1 MKKRAFLSVSDK
13 TGIVDFARELDA
25 LGYEVV
31 STGGTEKAL
40 RQAGVPVTNVSDITG
55 FPECLDGRVKT
66 LHPMVHAGILAMRG
80 NAEHMKQIAELGVV
94 PIDIVCVNLYP
105 FKQTMLKPDVSF
117 EACIENIDIGG
128 PSMLRAAAK
137 NHQDV
142 AVVVDT
148 ADYAVVLD
156 ELKANGAV
164 SLATKRML
172 CYKVFAHTAAYDTLI
187 ASYLRKQVD
196 APLFPEELS
205 LTFEK
210 VQEMRYGEN
219 PHQPAVFYKE
229 VGVSE
234 ATLPCAEQLNGK
246 ALSYNNINDTNGALE
261 LLREFRGN
269 TEEIAVVGV
278 KHANPCGVA
287 LAKTTAEAYSMAH
300 DADPVSI
307 FGGIVV
313 TNGEI
318 DAQTATE
325 MAKTFLEI
333 IVAPSYTDEA
343 LEILKKKKNL
353 RILRLPNIRAEIAA
367 DTLDMKKVMGGLLVQ
382 TLDQSLT
389 NEWTV
394 VTDRVPSEKEK
405 ADLMLAW
412 QIVKHTKS
420 NAIALAKDNVSVG
433 IGPGQVNRIWAVE
446 QSIEH
451 AGERAKGAALASD
464 AFFPFDD
471 CVRAAGKAGIT
482 CIIQPGGSV
491 RDQESIDAANELGIA
506 MVFTGMRH
514 FKH

>member
-1 MKKRAFLSVSDK
+1 MTAFLIIQKFTSFSSVNFTEMKKQSHFIGRCLVKCVDIYTRIRRSIGQMRAIHTRSSFHQNQQK
-13 TGIVDFARELDA
+13 I
-25 LGYEVV
+25 
-31 STGGTEKAL
+31 
-40 RQAGVPVTNVSDITG
+40 
-55 FPECLDGRVKT
+55 
-66 LHPMVHAGILAMRG
+66 
-80 NAEHMKQIAELGVV
+80 
-94 PIDIVCVNLYP
+94 
-105 FKQTMLKPDVSF
+105 FKQEGAGWRTAILDV
-117 EACIENIDIGG
+117 
-128 PSMLRAAAK
+128 
-137 NHQDV
+137 
-142 AVVVDT
+142 
-148 ADYAVVLD
+148 Y
-156 ELKANGAV
+156 
-164 SLATKRML
+164 KR
-172 CYKVFAHTAAYDTLI
+172 
-187 ASYLRKQVD
+187 Q
-196 APLFPEELS
+196 
-205 LTFEK
+205 
-210 VQEMRYGEN
+210 
-219 PHQPAVFYKE
+219 
-229 VGVSE
+229 
-234 ATLPCAEQLNGK
+234 
-246 ALSYNNINDTNGALE
+246 
-261 LLREFRGN
+261 
-269 TEEIAVVGV
+269 
-278 KHANPCGVA
+278 
-287 LAKTTAEAYSMAH
+287 
-300 DADPVSI
+300 
-307 FGGIVV
+307 
-313 TNGEI
+313 
-318 DAQTATE
+318 
-325 MAKTFLEI
+325 
-333 IVAPSYTDEA
+333 DEA

-394 VTDRVPSEKEK
+394 VTDRAPSEKEK